1 MKRFMLLP
9 EGAVNAKLLNS
20 HKASAWKG
28 RLYAY
33 WYDEKPEWMEHRGMI
48 GPEVNIEFE
57 NLVFDDYE
65 QFEIRFWDLFKELK
79 EKKFIKTARL
89 EKNRKKIFDW
99 TEQFDV

>member
-1 MKRFMLLP
+1 
-9 EGAVNAKLLNS
+9 
-20 HKASAWKG
+20 
-28 RLYAY
+28 
-33 WYDEKPEWMEHRGMI
+33 MEHRGMI

-79 EKKFIKTARL
+79 EKKLIKTARL

>member
-1 MKRFMLLP
+1 MDGTP
-9 EGAVNAKLLNS
+9 
-20 HKASAWKG
+20 
-28 RLYAY
+28 
-33 WYDEKPEWMEHRGMI
+33 GMI

-79 EKKFIKTARL
+79 EKKLIKTAWL